1 MQEGGPNLN
10 FLDQVPII
18 WWVSIGQGAIILLLM
33 IVCVKLSSNI
43 EYEKSLRRSQSTRY
57 GQISEQFLPLV
68 AQYPYNP
75 KDFRFLGTPIDGL
88 QFEDDK
94 IVLVEFKAANSNL
107 STRQRKVRDLVNNG
121 KVEFREIRIN

>member
-94 IVLVEFKAANSNL
+94 IELVDFKAANSNL

>member
-1 MQEGGPNLN
+1 MN

>member
-10 FLDQVPII
+10 FLDQVPVI